1 MTEQTQ
7 VCDRTVDSGQ
17 TQDKET
23 CFNPSELLKDFSNL
37 IAGQRT
43 PLNDDFGIDFGTT
56 VGATDHC
63 VSDNTEVTD
72 FSPQGDRQP
81 RSEDQ
86 KMFDAI
92 SQKLK
97 ELGLD
102 NRFSGQLVISRDGK
116 QVFNYAAGV
125 ADRENNVPITDQT
138 KMRIASMG
146 KMFTSLA
153 IMQLVERGQLSLNS
167 TLADFDTGFPDKELA
182 AKINIR
188 QLLTHQAGVGDS
200 LNDKF
205 DANRENLKSLDD
217 YIRLFGSGERN
228 ERDTFKYSN
237 YGYMLLGKIVEK
249 VSGTNFANY
258 VQENIFKPAGMNSTG
273 LQPDAK
279 ISDLAKPYLNTDG
292 KLDNVEKRHPLA
304 PTPAGG
310 AYSTA
315 GDMERFIDAFRSGK
329 LLRRGCVNL
338 MTTPQVVSDAETGA
352 RYGFGLD
359 INDTNGVRSYG
370 HTGGFDGTLANTS
383 FFPDSGLSYTLISNI
398 SDLPNIPGHL
408 LPFIDKL
415 IGERINRK

>member
-1 MTEQTQ
+1 MTEQAQ
-7 VCDRTVDSGQ
+7 VCDRTVDSGP

-23 CFNPSELLKDFSNL
+23 CFNSSELLKDFSTL
-37 IAGQRT
+37 IASQRT

-56 VGATDHC
+56 IGAREKS
-63 VSDNTEVTD
+63 VPGNAEVID
-72 FSPQGDRQP
+72 FSPQGDEQP
-81 RSEDQ
+81 KSEDQ

-102 NRFSGQLVISRDGK
+102 NRFSGQLVISRDG
-116 QVFNYAAGV
+116 QQIFNYADGV

-153 IMQLVERGQLSLNS
+153 IMQLVERGQLSLDS

-200 LNDKF
+200 LNEKF

-217 YIRLFGSGERN
+217 YIRLFESGERN

-249 VSGTNFANY
+249 LSGTSFANY
-258 VQENIFKPAGMNSTG
+258 VQENIFKPAGMNSTS
-273 LQPDAK
+273 LQPDGK
-279 ISDLAKPYLNTDG
+279 VDIAKPYLNTDG
-292 KLDNVEKRHPLA
+292 KLENVDNRHPLT

-315 GDMERFIDAFRSGK
+315 GDMARFMDAFRSGK
-329 LLRRGCVNL
+329 LLRPDLVNL
-338 MTTPQVVSDAETGA
+338 MTTPQVVSDPETGD

-359 INDTNGVRSYG
+359 VNDTNGVRSFG
-370 HTGGFDGTLANTS
+370 HSGGFDGTLANTR

-398 SDLPNIPGHL
+398 SDPPNIPGDL

-415 IGERINRK
+415 IAERINRK